1 MDRQKKRHC
10 REGALSAAGG
20 PVEPVTGTAPA
31 SEGSQP
37 AVRDRAENAWNV
49 AVTFV
54 VMLKRKGLST
64 RMSLTVMLSE

>member
-1 MDRQKKRHC
+1 M
-10 REGALSAAGG
+10 
-20 PVEPVTGTAPA
+20 EPVTGTAPA

-54 VMLKRKGLST
+54 VMLERKGLST